1 MHSGDPPRMRPMND
15 IAYIV
20 LQFFAAG
27 VLLLGLYLMG
37 NLKKLGPFLAGLS
50 EIIWVG
56 VFIPPHLWGGIFL
69 STILFVMQA
78 RNFIKWHREGLP
90 WI

>member
-1 MHSGDPPRMRPMND
+1 MND
-15 IAYIV
+15 IAYII

-27 VLLLGLYLMG
+27 VLLIGLYLMG
-37 NLKKLGPFLAGLS
+37 NQKKLGPFLAGAS
-50 EIIWVG
+50 EAIWVV
-56 VFIPPHLWGGIFL
+56 VFIPPHMWGGIFL

-90 WI
+90 WL